1 MTGVTSLASVVA
13 DPRTNTVLRIVLNPW
28 TVASA
33 SYSDRVRR
41 PSGTRRLASPLT
53 LGTQAVV
60 ALALLLGLVVLL
72 SLGVSTAV
80 LRNDL
85 KKQYEQRALAIARSV
100 ASEPDLAALVSGS
113 GPRPAG
119 PVQLEAERIRKR
131 TGALYVVVTD
141 TSGIRYSH
149 PTVANVGKLV
159 STSPDAAL
167 NGHDVVTI
175 ERGTLGYSAR
185 GKVPLRTASGRIVG
199 EVSVGIATSE
209 LDNETRDLVLLLALV
224 ALAPLAVGLV
234 GAVTLARRLRRT
246 TLGLEPEEMADLV
259 REHAAVLGGVRDG
272 VVAVDGSGRV
282 TVTNPEATRLLG
294 RTLARGELIAQS
306 GVGPEVLALFDQE
319 PPPVGALRV
328 VGGRVVLA
336 TRLLV
341 RRDNRDLGTVLILR
355 DRSDL
360 DELARE
366 LESTR
371 ALSDALRAQAHEHSN
386 RLHTLTGMLHN
397 GDVAEAQTY
406 LSRLSE
412 SSTWV
417 SGVDDPYLAGLLAA
431 KSAAA
436 SEAGVAL
443 SVSDATW
450 LEGRLAHPLDTVTVV
465 ANLLDNGI
473 RAAKE
478 GSRTPREVEVT
489 LLSDGDDLLVH
500 VVDSGDGVG
509 VDHADRVFDHG
520 FTTRTTDVPG
530 HGIGLALARHTAR
543 THGGDVLMVSAGSA
557 PADPEKHGAAFE
569 ARLSGVLTRQN
580 A

>member
-1 MTGVTSLASVVA
+1 MLSRLGHPL
-13 DPRTNTVLRIVLNPW
+13 
-28 TVASA
+28 A

-41 PSGTRRLASPLT
+41 PSRVRRVAPSLT
-53 LGTQAVV
+53 LVTQAVV
-60 ALALLLGLVVLL
+60 ALALLLALVVLV

-80 LRNDL
+80 LRDDL
-85 KKQYEQRALAIARSV
+85 KKQYEQRALAIAHSV
-100 ASEPDLAALVSGS
+100 AAEPDLAALVAGS
-113 GPRPAG
+113 RPRRSG
-119 PVQLEAERIRKR
+119 PVQREAERVRVR

-141 TSGIRYSH
+141 DNGIRYSH
-149 PTVANVGKLV
+149 PTLSNVGKRV

-167 NGHDVVTI
+167 SGHDVVTI

-185 GKVPLRTASGRIVG
+185 GKVPLRKTGGRIVG

-209 LDNETRDLVLLLALV
+209 LDTETRNLVLLLALV
-224 ALAPLAVGLV
+224 ALAPLAVGLA
-234 GAVTLARRLRRT
+234 GAVTLARRLHRT

-272 VVAVDGSGRV
+272 VVAVDGAGRV

-294 RTLARGELIAQS
+294 RTLTRGEPIADS
-306 GVGPEVLALFDQE
+306 GVGPEVLALLEQD

-336 TRLLV
+336 TRLQV

-360 DELARE
+360 DALARE

-386 RLHTLTGMLHN
+386 RIHTLTGLLHH
-397 GDVAEAQTY
+397 GDVTEAQSY
-406 LSRLSE
+406 LSTLSG

-436 SEAGVAL
+436 SEAGVTL
-443 SVSDATW
+443 TVSDATW
-450 LEGRLAHPLDTVTVV
+450 LEGRLAQPLDTVTIV

-473 RAAKE
+473 RAAKD
-478 GSRTPREVEVT
+478 GARTPREVEVT
-489 LLSDGDDLLVH
+489 LLGDGDDLLVH
-500 VVDSGDGVG
+500 VIDSGDGIST
-509 VDHADRVFDHG
+509 DHAERVFDHG

-530 HGIGLALARHTAR
+530 HGIGLALARHIAR
-543 THGGDVLMVSAGSA
+543 AHGGDVRVASAGSA
-557 PADPEKHGAAFE
+557 SDRPDQHGPDDHGAAFE
-569 ARLSGVLTRQN
+569 ARLCGVLTRRT
-580 A
+580 AAEESR